1 MTELTKIEVTQKA
14 FFCRSSTI
22 DKGNEMWNVNINAN
36 VSVRS
41 VLGTYR
47 LERDGGGYNSPISV
61 CCWGSCLDRDHSRF
75 TPTRGGN
82 IVSTE
87 GRISDK
93 KFSCSPVTSWS
104 MNWYWRR
111 LVKSGQHTNHTQWRK
126 IKQKLGISYNNILQQ
141 LGRGKIF
148 ALSPFWSFPL
158 FPPFRLLDLTLRW
171 AAQQYDG
178 NIDSSTKWYF
188 PLVFQEPKSPH
199 NIFHIIYFSPPRREQ
214 KYI

>member
-1 MTELTKIEVTQKA
+1 ML
-14 FFCRSSTI
+14 
-22 DKGNEMWNVNINAN
+22 
-36 VSVRS
+36 
-41 VLGTYR
+41 VLGRCWVRIDSREMAEDTIVQY
-47 LERDGGGYNSPISV
+47 LCG
-61 CCWGSCLDRDHSRF
+61 CWGSCLDRDHSRF

-87 GRISDK
+87 GRIYHK
-93 KFSCSPVTSWS
+93 NCSCSPVTSWS
-104 MNWYWRR
+104 TNWYWRQ

-199 NIFHIIYFSPPRREQ
+199 NIFHITPPRQEQ